1 MQNKK
6 YKLNKK
12 NIFLFILLLIFII
25 IFINSLYNTFKWKKE
40 DKKINNEIEEIY
52 DVIDI
57 SDINDN
63 EKTEIINQV
72 KEIPKFNPYWDYIKM
87 NLIEVD
93 FEKLRLKN
101 LDTKGWLQV
110 NGTNINYPFVQSNNN
125 EYYLTHSFNKTYNTA
140 GWVFLDYRNNL
151 KKIEKNTIIYAHGRL
166 NNIMFG
172 SLKNIIKSNWYEN
185 IENHIIKLSTDYHNT
200 LWQVFSVYI
209 IDNTNDYLK
218 VSFND
223 HVEFETFANMLL
235 ERSIYD
241 FKTNVNEDDKII
253 TLSTC
258 YNKNKKVVMHGK
270 LIKIEEK

>member
-200 LWQVFSVYI
+200 LWQVFSVYSI
-209 IDNTNDYLK
+209 PTTSDYIQTEFARDNDYR
-218 VSFND
+218 
-223 HVEFETFANMLL
+223 EFLNMLL
-235 ERSIYD
+235 KRSSYNFNTSVYESDNIL
-241 FKTNVNEDDKII
+241 

-258 YNKNKKVVMHGK
+258 YNEKEKVVLHAK
-270 LIKIEEK
+270 LIKKSN

>member
-57 SDINDN
+57 NDINDN

-101 LDTKGWLQV
+101 PDTKGWLQV

-200 LWQVFSVYI
+200 LWQVFSVYV

-218 VSFND
+218 VSFNN
-223 HVEFETFANMLL
+223 HIEFETFANMLL